1 MGEVV
6 TKNNVVFEIV
16 SRRNRRGPYIR
27 KDILQWSERNK
38 YGLRKWKLMNVI
50 AIIVITMKR

>member
-6 TKNNVVFEIV
+6 TKNHVIFEIV
-16 SRRNRRGPYIR
+16 SRRNRRGPYIK
-27 KDILQWSERNK
+27 KDNLQWSERNK
-38 YGLRKWKLMNVI
+38 CGLRKWLLMTFI